1 MFVIVKHIATDL
13 SIKKENIL
21 KRFIYEDNNLVFTD
35 KVGYHQ
41 FYTQLIFEKNNPM
54 INIKTLLNRAE
65 TISKITSCSKVE
77 IFDNES

>member
-35 KVGYHQ
+35 KVGYH
-41 FYTQLIFEKNNPM
+41 
-54 INIKTLLNRAE
+54 
-65 TISKITSCSKVE
+65 
-77 IFDNES
+77 